1 MAVAN
6 GSSRMRVDSGGIGGM
21 SIVSSSRDGARIRVD
36 SGIGGMPIELSSRD
50 GRIRVDSGVSGMGIG
65 GILSPTLPAAAAAAA
80 NDGEDDRVSPRTTR
94 DRLLIIPRTIASI
107 LMYPLRVLEAG
118 VNDWATENYDA
129 VFLRQFME
137 RLEAEREAAMESP
150 EEREARLKEAFA
162 QACMVWELDEEN
174 FIPPSPLFELSDVVG
189 GKGTCGKSDA
199 VVKSI
204 IDNIDNEVGYGLYS
218 LGESNENSFD
228 DVEGSI
234 VKDERADQEINITES
249 DLDVEKGNIKD
260 EHATE
265 TNDDVIDAKDHRI
278 NYDQVVRVGDDSQTK
293 SGCNDCDGETKG
305 PKQAHYQSLD
315 AVGEGMGPSR
325 NGTVTDN
332 NCISGDLTSMVDGDV
347 TAGVY
352 PENVEHSHDCTRTSP
367 VTTVDAKATDT
378 NHEAMGTEPSA
389 LDATDNENATANAT
403 IIADQPSSS
412 PPDTVESATIGNR
425 PRAVSAPAL
434 PSGSMEEDTF
444 NAESTPVFLYLNTAR
459 HKRRGRCNTGS
470 SHGTDVDVSS
480 SNQSRLANGESM
492 ESIAT
497 ASSSSLSTILQ
508 DSHKIPNECAIC
520 LCEYEK
526 GDTIVT
532 SCDSECPHAFHQEC
546 IVEWLVKMQEG
557 TPCPCCRRQ
566 FVELDG
572 VNNHPRNNVNT
583 NNINNATVNNAAT
596 DAAQNPEEAER
607 LRQDRR
613 RQHIELGIRRGRA
626 FNMAAISLRPS
637 SLSGNTNAVSNG
649 STAHDAEGAAQLR
662 LERRIQD
669 IELGIRRGGR
679 AMNTSVISLW

>member
-36 SGIGGMPIELSSRD
+36 SGIGGMSIELSSRD

-65 GILSPTLPAAAAAAA
+65 GIMSPTLPAAAATAAA
-80 NDGEDDRVSPRTTR
+80 TAANSGEDDRVSPRTTR

-107 LMYPLRVLEAG
+107 LMYPLRILEAG
-118 VNDWATENYDA
+118 VNDWATENYDE

-150 EEREARLKEAFA
+150 EERETRLKEAFA
-162 QACMVWELDEEN
+162 QACVVWELDEEN

-189 GKGTCGKSDA
+189 GKCQCGKSDA

-228 DVEGSI
+228 DVEDNI
-234 VKDERADQEINITES
+234 VKDEHADQEINITEP
-249 DLDVEKGNIKD
+249 DLDDEKGNIKD

-278 NYDQVVRVGDDSQTK
+278 NYDQVVRVDDDSQTK
-293 SGCNDCDGETKG
+293 SGCSDGDGEAKG
-305 PKQAHYQSLD
+305 LKQPHYQSLD
-315 AVGEGMGPSR
+315 AVREVIGPSR

-332 NCISGDLTSMVDGDV
+332 NCIMVDGDV
-347 TAGVY
+347 NPAVY
-352 PENVEHSHDCTRTSP
+352 PENVEYSHDCTRTSTL
-367 VTTVDAKATDT
+367 TTADAKVTDT
-378 NHEAMGTEPSA
+378 NHEAMGTEQSV
-389 LDATDNENATANAT
+389 LEATDNENATANAT
-403 IIADQPSSS
+403 IIADQPPSS

-444 NAESTPVFLYLNTAR
+444 NAESTPVFLYLNTAGHR
-459 HKRRGRCNTGS
+459 RRGRCNTGS
-470 SHGTDVDVSS
+470 SHGTDINVSS
-480 SNQSRLANGESM
+480 SNHSRLSNGESM
-492 ESIAT
+492 ESIVT
-497 ASSSSLSTILQ
+497 ASSLSTVSQ

-546 IVEWLVKMQEG
+546 IIEWLVKMQEG

-572 VNNHPRNNVNT
+572 VNNYPRNNANT
-583 NNINNATVNNAAT
+583 NNSNNATENNATT

-613 RQHIELGIRRGRA
+613 RQRIELGIRRGRA
-626 FNMAAISLRPS
+626 FNMAAISLRSGS
-637 SLSGNTNAVSNG
+637 SSGNTNAGG
-649 STAHDAEGAAQLR
+649 STAQDAEGAAQLR
-662 LERRIQD
+662 LDRRIQD
-669 IELGIRRGGR
+669 IQLGIRRGSR
-679 AMNTSVISLW
+679 AMNTSVISLR